1 MTPKKLLENLYA
13 IAYALPEQERRFFCA
28 LEPAIDPNTHGE
40 ISAGHQLAL
49 LIRAI
54 RTDMAQQYQRED
66 KRRTSAAALRR
77 IGKASASKQG
87 KLRPHFA
94 GAFLDE
100 QGRQCVTDGFTLLRL
115 NTPSTVLQWAPPPN
129 DPHVYDTIPEL
140 LNSDGAT
147 VTLNLPTAAEVR
159 AKIASDKAKYKAESH
174 PAGDTLSTCFSW
186 GDGLPM
192 VNAMSC
198 PVSISIARTA
208 TPSLCPSASTQTAP
222 PTNPTNRRN
231 TTYEPHLQNDRHG
244 GRAALCRAPVPCLR
258 RLCSR
263 L

>member
-192 VNAMSC
+192 VNALYLLDILEALPGCTAACRPNELSC
-198 PVSISIARTA
+198 VYFH
-208 TPSLCPSASTQTAP
+208 STDGDALIMP
-222 PTNPTNRRN
+222 IRKYTNR
-231 TTYEPHLQNDRHG
+231 TTNEPDEQEEHN
-244 GRAALCRAPVPCLR
+244 V
-258 RLCSR
+258 
-263 L
+263 

>member
-1 MTPKKLLENLYA
+1 MTPEKLLENLYA

-28 LEPAIDPNTHGE
+28 LEPAIDPCGGDTIN
-40 ISAGHQLAL
+40 AGHQLAL
-49 LIRAI
+49 LVRAI
-54 RTDMAQQYQRED
+54 RTDMAQQYRRDDQ
-66 KRRTSAAALRR
+66 RRTRDAALRR
-77 IGKASASKQG
+77 IGRASASKQG
-87 KLRPHFA
+87 KIRPHFA

-115 NTPSTVLQWAPPPN
+115 NTPSTALQWAPPPN

-159 AKIASDKAKYKAESH
+159 AKIASDRAKYKAESH

-192 VNAMSC
+192 VNALYLLDILEALPGCTAACRPSELSIIYFHSPDGDAIIM
-198 PVSISIARTA
+198 PVRKYITRSEEDSDE
-208 TPSLCPSASTQTAP
+208 Q
-222 PTNPTNRRN
+222 
-231 TTYEPHLQNDRHG
+231 EEQE
-244 GRAALCRAPVPCLR
+244 
-258 RLCSR
+258 
-263 L
+263 

>member
-1 MTPKKLLENLYA
+1 MTPEKLLENLYA
-13 IAYALPEQERRFFCA
+13 IAYSLPEQERRFFCA

-54 RTDMAQQYQRED
+54 RTDMAQQYKRDD

-77 IGKASASKQG
+77 LYRASVSKQSG
-87 KLRPHFA
+87 IRSHFA

-100 QGRQCVTDGFTLLRL
+100 QGRQYITDGFTLLRL
-115 NTPSTVLQWAPPPN
+115 NTPSTALQWAPPPN
-129 DPHVYDTIPEL
+129 DPHVYDTMPEL

-159 AKIASDKAKYKAESH
+159 AKIASDRAKFKASSRPKYENF
-174 PAGDTLSTCFSW
+174 STCYNW

-192 VNAMSC
+192 VNALYLLNILEALPGCTAACRPNELSC
-198 PVSISIARTA
+198 VYFHSPDGDALIMPIRKYT
-208 TPSLCPSASTQTAP
+208 TH
-222 PTNPTNRRN
+222 N
-231 TTYEPHLQNDRHG
+231 TDEQEEQE
-244 GRAALCRAPVPCLR
+244 
-258 RLCSR
+258 
-263 L
+263 